1 MLISVAENETELAC
15 SKRFYPVAYYRI
27 PQNKDR
33 ILIDCPQFVIQT
45 DYYVIA
51 AMRVYLLVIL
61 LWAMLWPAG
70 QAQEFKVTYT
80 HIGVEEGLAGSGVY
94 CAFQDSDG
102 YIWFGTETGVSRYNG
117 KRFEN
122 FSTSDGLAD
131 NEVFKIIQ
139 DKGGRIW
146 FSAFNG
152 QLSYFLE
159 GKFYNA
165 TNDPF
170 LSKLKVNSHFVD
182 LLTDDTGTLW
192 ISTIQDG
199 IITIEPSGEPF
210 YYSEILSKRGMAFM
224 LRTDGASVSAFH
236 SIFGEL
242 HLSQD
247 MSVPEA
253 LPKTKETDQLLFG
266 LTDKYLHQRKSQLIK
281 DSGLF
286 RRYSQTLLKRI
297 QSWTSDITKVHNYG
311 GETWYCTYSGAY
323 MIKEGSEATPFSLFN
338 DFMVTHVLKDR
349 EGNYWFTTLGNGVFY
364 VSSLESQ
371 SVRNEQS
378 GVLEGVSALMKGSK
392 GKVFFAGNGGIHGTM
407 SHGKIDVSQM
417 TTPINRSMV
426 KNIETGYKENQFLL
440 SSDNALIEVVDGR
453 VTRSTALL
461 AKSIRK
467 WTEELYAIG
476 TNQRLLLL
484 DKNQLDRLLDLSQE
498 EFDDSD
504 LEKLPSSFTHYLSPL
519 NHWIIDIEPF
529 GEGLLLGTLGGVF
542 YFSPDYEIQPV
553 EGPAMLQKRINDIAI
568 LDEKGSF
575 AVATHG
581 YGIII
586 KTDSGWT
593 SVTEKEGLRSA
604 IVRKIWYNHP
614 DTLWVATHMGV
625 DRIIRGT
632 ELQIKSMTQSD
643 GLLSEDVY
651 DVLVSEDQ
659 LVAATDAGLSLV
671 DLMEWEQPGTAPL
684 IHLKQL
690 SVDGLERSE
699 DTLRIAFN
707 NREIRIDYDGIHFA
721 SKDRLSYQYRMLGL
735 DNTWQTTNN
744 DEITFGRLLPGAYTF
759 EVQAINSNGVL
770 SNEVARQTL
779 IVERPFWWQLWFLV
793 LAPLSLLI
801 TIIWITIYL
810 VRRSKMKTQ
819 RALETRLHIS
829 ETERRLL
836 KAQVKPHFT
845 YNILNSIQNMIL
857 KEETEKAYEF
867 MGEFAALM
875 RRDLDAYD
883 QNSISL
889 EEELELLES
898 YLKLEKLRF
907 LENEW
912 EYEIVLDEGLSSDQI
927 QVPPMFLQPF
937 VENTIKHGF
946 SQVDYPGKILIRG
959 FRDEKHLNFE
969 VVDNGIGLGV
979 NSKATYASKG
989 IAIVRKRLQLVNRLN
1004 QVSINDRE
1012 DGQGVRVSI
1021 QMALST

>member
-1 MLISVAENETELAC
+1 
-15 SKRFYPVAYYRI
+15 
-27 PQNKDR
+27 
-33 ILIDCPQFVIQT
+33 
-45 DYYVIA
+45 
-51 AMRVYLLVIL
+51 MRVCLLTVL
-61 LWAMLWPAG
+61 LWAVLLPSG
-70 QAQEFKVTYT
+70 RAQELKVTYT
-80 HIGVEEGLAGSGVY
+80 HIGVEEGLAGAGVY
-94 CAFQDSDG
+94 CAFQDREG

-139 DKGGRIW
+139 DKRGRIW

-170 LSKLKVNSHFVD
+170 LSSVRVNSHFVD
-182 LLTDDTGTLW
+182 LITDDSGALW

-199 IITIEPSGEPF
+199 IITIKPTGEPF
-210 YYSEILSKRGMAFM
+210 YYAGILPKTGMAFM
-224 LRTDGASVSAFH
+224 LRTSGGSVWAFH
-236 SIFGEL
+236 TVFGEL
-242 HLSQD
+242 RLSED
-247 MSVPEA
+247 MAVPET
-253 LPKTKETDQLLFG
+253 LPSTKESDQLLFG
-266 LTDKYLHQRKSQLIK
+266 LIGKYLRYRKSQLIK

-286 RRYSQTLLKRI
+286 KRYSQTLLKQGRF
-297 QSWTSDITKVHNYG
+297 WNSDITKVHNYN

-323 MIKEGSEATPFSLFN
+323 MIKEGNRAMLSSFFN

-378 GVLEGVSALMKGSK
+378 GVLEGVSALMKGSA
-392 GKVFFAGNGGIHGTM
+392 GEILFAGNGGTYGTM
-407 SHGKIDVSQM
+407 SNGEIQISQM
-417 TTPINRSMV
+417 TVPVNRSMV
-426 KNIETGYKENQFLL
+426 KNIETGYKKNQLLL
-440 SSDNALIEVVDGR
+440 SSDNALIEVVDGK
-453 VTRSTALL
+453 VTRTAPLL
-461 AKSIRK
+461 TKSIRK
-467 WTEELYAIG
+467 WTSDLYAIG
-476 TNQRLLLL
+476 TSQHLLLL
-484 DKNQLDRLLDLSQE
+484 DENQLDKILDLSQQ

-504 LEKLPSSFTHYLSPL
+504 LEKVPSSFTHYLSSWK
-519 NHWIIDIEPF
+519 HWITDIEPF
-529 GEGLLLGTLGGVF
+529 GEGLMLGTLAGVF
-542 YFSPDYEIQPV
+542 YFSPDYEIQPA
-553 EGPAMLQKRINDIAI
+553 EGHAILQKRINDIAV

-593 SVTEKEGLRSA
+593 SVTERDGLRSA

-625 DRIIRGT
+625 DRIIRGS
-632 ELQIKSMTQSD
+632 ELQIKSVTQSD

-659 LVAATDAGLSLV
+659 LIAATDAGLSRV
-671 DLMEWEQPGTAPL
+671 DLPAWEKAGTAPL

-690 SVDGLERSE
+690 SVDGLESVE
-699 DTLRIAFN
+699 DTLRIAFD

-721 SKDRLSYQYRMLGL
+721 SMDRLSYQYRMLGL
-735 DNTWQTTNN
+735 DDTWQTTDN

-770 SNEVARQTL
+770 SSEVARQTL
-779 IVERPFWWQLWFLV
+779 IVERPFWWQLWFLI
-793 LAPLSLLI
+793 LAPLSLLVI
-801 TIIWITIYL
+801 IIWITTYL

-819 RALETRLHIS
+819 RALETRLRIS

-857 KEETEKAYEF
+857 KEETDKAYEF

-875 RRDLDAYD
+875 RKDLDAYD

-898 YLKLEKLRF
+898 YLRLEKLRF
-907 LENEW
+907 RENEW
-912 EYEIVLDEGLSSDQI
+912 EYEIVLDESLSSDQV

-946 SQVDYPGKILIRG
+946 AQVDYPGKILIRG
-959 FRDEKHLNFE
+959 YADEKHLNFE
-969 VVDNGIGLGV
+969 VLDNGKGLGS
-979 NSKATYASKG
+979 NPKTTYASKG
-989 IAIVRKRLQLVNRLN
+989 IAIVRKRLQLVNKLN
-1004 QVSINDRE
+1004 QVIINDRE
-1012 DGQGVRVSI
+1012 DGHGVRVSI
-1021 QMALST
+1021 QMAL